1 VTDLGNS
8 VTGRQVGKNRV
19 RFANGSF
26 IEWEYPLM
34 KIQGLLF
41 GKRTTHWIGGID
53 FIDRKNSITAHL
65 EFSKEGGL
73 FSRKGLPLDCL

>member
-1 VTDLGNS
+1 
-8 VTGRQVGKNRV
+8 
-19 RFANGSF
+19 
-26 IEWEYPLM
+26 M

-53 FIDRKNSITAHL
+53 FTDTMHNITAHL

-73 FSRKGLPLDCL
+73 FSR